1 MSDKVVSIDDKK
13 NKDIVIE
20 GDAMERFANVFEA
33 SARRW
38 ELIIYPAMLAFVVL
52 AAYGFFLIYTLSKD
66 IHSLALGMDPN
77 MGRNLSNISESVVY
91 LSENIRT
98 MTRRVHNMSESVEYM
113 SKKMERVHNMSESV
127 EYMSKKMDS
136 LEHLEP
142 MLVNMRGMNSSMAG
156 MNYNMQ
162 LMTVTGEGMRHE
174 VGRMGESMRP
184 LNFMNNFV
192 PW

>member
-1 MSDKVVSIDDKK
+1 MRPIPALVNRMNENTINKEGQDIEQKPRDVAISGDTMDRFVS
-13 NKDIVIE
+13 
-20 GDAMERFANVFEA
+20 AFEA

-38 ELIIYPAMLAFVVL
+38 ELIVYPALLAFVVL

-66 IHSLALGMDPN
+66 IHTLALGMDPE
-77 MGRNLSNISESVVY
+77 MGKNLSHISESVIY

-113 SKKMERVHNMSESV
+113 SKKM
-127 EYMSKKMDS
+127 DS
-136 LEHLEP
+136 LENLEP
-142 MLVNMRGMNSSMAG
+142 MLANMRDINSSMSAITK
-156 MNYNMQ
+156 NMQ
-162 LMTVTGEGMRHE
+162 VMNQTGDVMRYE
-174 VGRMGESMRP
+174 MGNMGNSMRP